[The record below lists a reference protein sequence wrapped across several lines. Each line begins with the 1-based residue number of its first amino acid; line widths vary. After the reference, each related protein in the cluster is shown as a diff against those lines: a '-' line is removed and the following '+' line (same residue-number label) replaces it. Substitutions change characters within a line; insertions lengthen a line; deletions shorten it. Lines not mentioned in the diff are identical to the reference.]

1 MEDRSIS
8 SQESMMIIQSMI
20 QTAKKEQKDDGKG
33 WIIWGWLLFLA
44 SLATFFNLEYRWF
57 NVFFFWNLFGLL
69 SLGLLAF
76 STFRKIW
83 SKRAIKVKTYTQ
95 DLFDKL
101 NTGFFIFL
109 MLIIVSMNTGGVNP
123 IQGFAI
129 LLGLYGFWIL
139 IYGAALNFKPSI
151 IGAFITWAFAFASL
165 FVKHFEHTMLLH
177 AAAVLCGYI
186 IPGHMAN
193 SSFKKAQPGKTSV

>member
-1 MEDRSIS
+1 MEEKSIS
-8 SQESMMIIQSMI
+8 SQESMIIIQSMI

-44 SLATFFNLEYRWF
+44 SVFTFVNLKYRWF
-57 NVFFFWNLFGLL
+57 NTFFFWNLFGLL
-69 SLGLLAF
+69 SIGLLFF
-76 STFRKIW
+76 STLKKLW
-83 SKRAIKVKTYTQ
+83 SKRAMKVKTYTQ

-109 MLIIVSMNTGGVNP
+109 MLIIVSMNTGGVSP
-123 IQGFAI
+123 VQGFGI
-129 LLGLYGFWIL
+129 LLGLYGFWIM

-165 FVKHFEHTMLLH
+165 FVNNFEHTMLLH
-177 AAAVLCGYI
+177 AGAVLCGYI

-193 SSFKKAQPGKTSV
+193 SSFKKAQPGI